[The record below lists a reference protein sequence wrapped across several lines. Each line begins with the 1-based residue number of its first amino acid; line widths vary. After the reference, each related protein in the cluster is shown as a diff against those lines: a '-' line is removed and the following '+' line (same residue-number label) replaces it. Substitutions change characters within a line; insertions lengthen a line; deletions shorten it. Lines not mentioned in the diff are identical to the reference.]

1 MSSCL
6 PDIGPVNMS
15 LPRPAAS
22 ASPTGFFHLLPRT
35 VRGAAIL
42 AVVLGL
48 AIPSLVAYFI
58 EQHLSVEAARQEIR
72 LDLHNS
78 VETLALSMRPLL
90 WELSRENAEAVAQAT
105 LNDERYVSIT
115 VTSGLDAQPFVKLMR
130 PTSAENAEAELDS
143 EEREVLH
150 EGKVIGKLTVT
161 MTTAP
166 YLASSQRAL
175 RWNTLRVAVMLI
187 CAIGLILLVLQQ
199 RLFAPLRQLTQATNR
214 IANKQFEKSI
224 QLPLDDEFGD
234 VGAAMEQMRL
244 ALLQT
249 FEALGE
255 KNRELADHAGH
266 LEQRVTER
274 TLALSHANVEL
285 QGALQQ
291 LQTAQDSLVESEKLA
306 SLGRLVAGVA
316 HELNTPIGNAMTVAS
331 TLEEHYRSLLSAME
345 AGTLK
350 RSTMQ
355 EILTSTRD
363 GQQLVYRNLA
373 RAAEIIQHFKQLA
386 IDQTSEMRRQ
396 FDLAEMLEEVLI
408 TLRPHFRHSHLQLE
422 LEVAPGIRMDSFP
435 GPLGQVVTNLAL
447 NAAFH
452 AFPQPENGHRVRLC
466 ISPAGPQQ
474 VLLCVTD
481 NGIGMDEEVRRHA
494 FEPFFTTKLGQGGSG
509 LGLHIVRNIV
519 TGLLGGQVE
528 LRTEAGQGC
537 EFRITLP
544 LCAPGQEAANAP

>member
-1 MSSCL
+1 MS
-6 PDIGPVNMS
+6 PH
-15 LPRPAAS
+15 RPTSS
-22 ASPTGFFHLLPRT
+22 ASPQGFFRLLPRT

-42 AVVLGL
+42 ALVLGL
-48 AIPSLVAYFI
+48 AIPSLLAYFI
-58 EQHLSVEAARQEIR
+58 EQRLSVQAARHEIR
-72 LDLHNS
+72 LDLRNA

-115 VTSGLDAQPFVKLMR
+115 ITSGLDAQPFVKLER
-130 PTSAENAEAELDS
+130 PANAENAAAELASD
-143 EEREVLH
+143 ERDVLH
-150 EGKVIGKLTVT
+150 EGKVIGKLVVT
-161 MTTAP
+161 MSTAP
-166 YLASSQRAL
+166 YLAASQRAL

-187 CAIGLILLVLQQ
+187 CSIGLILLVLQR
-199 RLFAPLRQLTQATNR
+199 RLFAPLQQLTQATNR
-214 IANKQFEKSI
+214 IANKQFATPI

-234 VGAAMEQMRL
+234 AGAAMEQMRL
-244 ALLQT
+244 ALLET
-249 FEALGE
+249 FDALGE

-331 TLEEHYRSLLSAME
+331 TLEEHYRSLLTAME

-355 EILTSTRD
+355 ELLNSTRD

-386 IDQTSEMRRQ
+386 IDQTSEMRRK

-422 LEVAPGIRMDSFP
+422 IDVAPGILMDGFP

-452 AFPQPENGHRVRLC
+452 AFPHPEANHRVHLKV
-466 ISPAGPQQ
+466 SLTGPQQ
-474 VLLCVTD
+474 VLLCVMD
-481 NGIGMDEEVRRHA
+481 NGIGMTEDVRKHA
-494 FEPFFTTKLGQGGSG
+494 FDPFFTTKLGQGGSG

-519 TGLLGGQVE
+519 TGLLGGQIE
-528 LRTEAGQGC
+528 LLTEDGKGC

-544 LCAPGQEAANAP
+544 LCAPGQEVVAP